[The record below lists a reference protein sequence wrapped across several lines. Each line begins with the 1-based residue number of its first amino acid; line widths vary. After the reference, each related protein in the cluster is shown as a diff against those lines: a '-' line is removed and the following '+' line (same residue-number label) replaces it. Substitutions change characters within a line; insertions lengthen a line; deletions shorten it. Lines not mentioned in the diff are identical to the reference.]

1 MCKLEGIK
9 WVVIK
14 SNKKVSKNLAA
25 KINRIRNVSVID
37 NYLYFYGLKSE
48 AKNRAVE
55 VLKTYKKLKFEVVE
69 FYDKQF
75 GLTENRWNFNDEK
88 FEEVAQKLPLN
99 KKFYWHNPGA
109 DLKTVTPITNKQF
122 SNIILIN

>member
-1 MCKLEGIK
+1 MAKTIIKKTTTKTNDNENGIG
-9 WVVIK
+9 
-14 SNKKVSKNLAA
+14 A
-25 KINRIRNVSVID
+25 KADTIEKR
-37 NYLYFYGLKSE
+37 L
-48 AKNRAVE
+48 E

-75 GLTENRWNFNDEK
+75 GLSQNRWDFSDEK